1 MYYSIHVMVTSL
13 APYKD
18 ANCTYQSIMPLTY
31 VSTAS
36 KT

>member
-18 ANCTYQSIMPLTY
+18 AVGTALTNLLCHLHM
-31 VSTAS
+31 
-36 KT
+36 